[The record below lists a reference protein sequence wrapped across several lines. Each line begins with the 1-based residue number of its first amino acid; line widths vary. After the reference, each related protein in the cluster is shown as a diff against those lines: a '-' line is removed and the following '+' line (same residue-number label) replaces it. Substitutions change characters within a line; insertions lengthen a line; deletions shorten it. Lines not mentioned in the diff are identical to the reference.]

1 MKITNRKNP
10 VLVSFDSLCPGDV
23 FVINTT
29 DFIINN
35 TNINTNNNLRIVGM
49 KINKIVNGQNFID
62 LSTGYLC
69 TCPLSETVEL
79 KRDVELIID

>member
-1 MKITNRKNP
+1 MKITTRKNP
-10 VLVSFDSLCPGDV
+10 RLVSFDSLCPGDV
-23 FVINTT
+23 FVINT
-29 DFIINN
+29 DNFVIS
-35 TNINTNNNLRIVGM
+35 NTNNNLRIIGM

-79 KRDVELIID
+79 KRDVELILD

>member
-1 MKITNRKNP
+1 MKITTRRNP
-10 VLVSFDSLCPGDV
+10 ILVSFDSLCPGDV
-23 FVINTT
+23 FVIN
-29 DFIINN
+29 
-35 TNINTNNNLRIVGM
+35 NTNNNLRIVGM

-79 KRDVELIID
+79 KRDAELIID